1 MNMALMSDKK
11 LCKRDRAMSTEALVS
26 VLIPVYNCE
35 KFIEKT
41 LLSIIN
47 QSYKNLEIVIIDD
60 CSTDN
65 TFALVQA
72 VRDNHPDVRFVLQQ
86 NQPNLGVSATR
97 NRLVAA
103 ASGDYIAFL
112 DSDDYLE
119 SNMIASLVNTL
130 EKEQADVSQC
140 LYFYESEDGS
150 SKKVTNRFAPAG
162 TLTGKQALIAMLE
175 GDIPGFLWNKLFK
188 RELFD
193 GIAFD
198 EKKIIFEDY
207 EVLILIFNK
216 NMTMSFT
223 AEPLYHYIQRP
234 QSLTK
239 KSWDKATMRLD
250 YLPLTDQLTGS
261 VWKNKEERKIFLRH
275 KYSVI
280 ARVAFMAVS
289 RAVSFSAAVQAIK
302 KCRSHL
308 SFREF
313 YSVSPTLNKK
323 INILNVMLFTSP
335 YTLVLLGRMGK
346 HILKKG

>member
-1 MNMALMSDKK
+1 MMSME
-11 LCKRDRAMSTEALVS
+11 RLVS
-26 VLIPVYNCE
+26 ILIPVYNCE

-41 LLSIIN
+41 LLSIIE
-47 QSYKNLEIVIIDD
+47 QSYKNIEIVIVDD
-60 CSTDN
+60 CSTDSTLQRVYN
-65 TFALVQA
+65 L
-72 VRDNHPDVRFVLQQ
+72 RDRYPQVRFVIQK

-119 SNMIASLVNTL
+119 SNMIEALVTTL
-130 EKEQADVSQC
+130 ESQQVDVSQC
-140 LYFYESEDGS
+140 LYFYESEDGAM
-150 SKKVTNRFAPAG
+150 KKVTNHYAPSG

-216 NMTMSFT
+216 NITMAFT
-223 AEPLYHYIQRP
+223 SEPLYHYIQRP

-250 YLPLTDQLTGS
+250 YLPLTDQLTGRAWS
-261 VWKNKEERKIFLRH
+261 NKEERKIFLRH

-289 RAVSFSAAVQAIK
+289 RAVSFSAAMQAIK

-335 YTLVLLGRMGK
+335 YMLVLLGRMGK
-346 HILKKG
+346 HILKRG

>member
-1 MNMALMSDKK
+1 MSDKN
-11 LCKRDRAMSTEALVS
+11 LSKRDRTMSTEALVS

-47 QSYKNLEIVIIDD
+47 QSYQNIEIVIIDD

-65 TFALVQA
+65 TLNVVQA
-72 VRDNHPDVRFVLQQ
+72 VKNTHPQVRFVIQQ

-103 ASGDYIAFL
+103 ATGDYIAFL

-119 SNMIASLVNTL
+119 SNMIASLVTTL
-130 EKEQADVSQC
+130 ESHQADISQC

-150 SKKVTNRFAPAG
+150 SKKVTNRFAPA
-162 TLTGKQALIAMLE
+162 TPLNGKQALIAMLE
-175 GDIPGFLWNKLFK
+175 GEIPGFLWNKLFR
-188 RELFD
+188 RELFA
-193 GIAFD
+193 GIKFD

-216 NMTMSFT
+216 NITISFT

-250 YLPLTDQLTGS
+250 YLPLTDQLTGK
-261 VWKNKEERKIFLRH
+261 VWSNKEERKIFLRH

-289 RAVSFSAAVQAIK
+289 RAVSFSAAVEAIK

-323 INILNVMLFTSP
+323 INILNVMLFASP
-335 YTLVLLGRMGK
+335 YTLVFLGRVGK
-346 HILKKG
+346 HVLKKG